1 MDTKNCSCEKRLIGK
16 LVLECED
23 ERLNTTKT
31 LYNDKKVASAK
42 INYLIHTVSLVII
55 CLLLLFAICVS
66 CSFYYTKYRPKQKH
80 LLTCNDI
87 SIKIREVRYWK
98 YFLKLDSND
107 KLKETNIKNSASYY
121 FGDIIIIHNSTFT
134 IAY

>member
-55 CLLLLFAICVS
+55 CLILLFVICVS
-66 CSFYYTKYRPKQKH
+66 CSFDYTKYRPKQKH
-80 LLTCNDI
+80 LLTCDDI
-87 SIKIREVRYWK
+87 SIKVGEVRYW
-98 YFLKLDSND
+98 
-107 KLKETNIKNSASYY
+107 KETNIKNCASYC
-121 FGDIIIIHNSTFT
+121 FVDIIIIHNSTIT